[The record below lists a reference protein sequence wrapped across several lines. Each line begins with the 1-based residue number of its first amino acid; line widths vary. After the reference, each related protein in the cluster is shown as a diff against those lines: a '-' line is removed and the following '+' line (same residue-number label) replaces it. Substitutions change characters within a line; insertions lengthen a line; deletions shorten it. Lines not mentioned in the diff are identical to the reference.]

1 MNINKDIL
9 IPLFLAFA
17 CSLVL
22 SPFVIPFLQ
31 KLKVGQTER
40 EEGVQ
45 SHLKKAGTPTM
56 GGLIILI
63 STAVTSL
70 FFVGRYPRIIPV
82 LFLILGF
89 GIIGFLD
96 DYLKVVLRRSDGLYP
111 KQKMLGQ
118 LIVTAVF
125 VVYVWFMDQSCLDI
139 LIPFSGGKVLSGNW
153 VRIASAV
160 IAFPAIIGTVNGVN
174 FTDGLDGLATGV
186 TTMVAVFFTMASM
199 TLGGGIEPLTAAVT
213 GALLGFLLFNVYP
226 AKVFMGDTGSLALGG
241 FVAGAAYVMK
251 MPVFI
256 LIVGLIYWIEIF
268 SVMIQV
274 TYFKKTGGK
283 RFFKMA
289 PIHHHFELCGWSET
303 RVVTVFTVITAF
315 LCLIALVGLA

>member
-1 MNINKDIL
+1 MIDKNIL
-9 IPLFLAFA
+9 YPLFLAFA
-17 CSLVL
+17 ISVAL
-22 SPFVIPFLQ
+22 SPFIIPFLQ
-31 KLKVGQTER
+31 RLKVGQTER
-40 EEGVQ
+40 KEGVQ

-63 STAVTSL
+63 SVVVTSL
-70 FFVGRYPRIIPV
+70 FFIGRFPKMIPV
-82 LFLILGF
+82 LFLILGI
-89 GIIGFLD
+89 GIIGLLD

-118 LIVTAVF
+118 IIVTAVF
-125 VVYVWFMDQSCLDI
+125 VVYLWIQDPSSLEI
-139 LIPFSGGKVLSGNW
+139 LIPFSGGKVLSGDW

-186 TTMVAVFFTMASM
+186 TTMAAVFFTAASV
-199 TLGGGIEPLTAAVT
+199 TLGAGIEPLTAAVT
-213 GALLGFLLFNVYP
+213 GALIGFLLFNVYP

-241 FVAGAAYVMK
+241 FVAGAAYAMRLP
-251 MPVFI
+251 MFI
-256 LIVGLIYWIEIF
+256 LIIGLIYWVEIF

-303 RVVTVFTVITAF
+303 RVVTVFTVITAL
-315 LCLIALVGLA
+315 LCVIGLVGLN